1 MGRIFL
7 SAGHGGIE
15 NGKLDPGTVRDGT
28 TEAREMMVLRDA
40 ILAETRSRNFEV
52 LPVPDDLDITRT
64 IRWINDR
71 QRFGDIAIEL
81 HSDAFPSPL
90 FQKTAAFFIG
100 NNSDRKRHADLVLLA
115 ITRRVPQLSM
125 GSAIPDTSSGLG
137 SIRFCRETVPP
148 SLYLHLAFFTN
159 PSDRALLQ
167 TRRPDIAAGITDGL
181 IAWSRALNGEPNPE
195 PPPPTTYPSININLN
210 GRLYGEQGIL
220 VNGNAYIPID
230 LADRLGL
237 QLNNA
242 PNVKRVS
249 YGNVVYIRAV
259 DLREFDIS
267 VSWDDPSRTVSVR
280 SILQIC
286 RQLHEITGKGY
297 TSEVQMLMFL
307 KTNYEPGISQF
318 PDLARLYRDEASQE
332 GINHD
337 IAFAQMCVETN
348 FLRFG
353 GAIQPSQNNFGGL
366 GSAGGNATAATFPSA
381 RIGIRAHVQHLKAYA
396 NTEPLREA
404 IVDPRFDLV
413 TRGIAPY
420 VELLTGRWS
429 SDPNYGDRIMSL
441 MRQLY
446 ESAGLL

>member
-7 SAGHGGIE
+7 SAGHGGTE
-15 NGKLDPGTVRDGT
+15 QGKLDPGTVRDGT
-28 TEAREMMVLRDA
+28 TEAREMMLLRDA
-40 ILAETRSRNFEV
+40 VLTETRSRGFEI
-52 LPVPDDLDITRT
+52 LSVPDDLSVAQT
-64 IRWINDR
+64 ISWINAR
-71 QRFGDIAIEL
+71 QRPGDIALEL
-81 HSDAFPSPL
+81 HADAFPSPL

-100 NNSDRKRHADLVLLA
+100 NNSDRKRHADLLLLA

-148 SLYLHLAFFTN
+148 SVYLHLAFFTN
-159 PSDRALLQ
+159 PSDRALMQ
-167 TRRPDIAAGITDGL
+167 SRRVDIAAGIAEGL
-181 IAWSRALNGEPNPE
+181 IAWSRAFNGEPNPD
-195 PPPPTTYPSININLN
+195 PTPPTYSSININLN

-220 VNGNAYIPID
+220 VNGNAYIPSD

-237 QLNNA
+237 QLHNA

-249 YGNVVYIRAV
+249 YGNVVYVRAV

-267 VSWDDPSRTVSVR
+267 VTWDNPTRTISVR

-286 RQLHEITGKGY
+286 RQLHQITGKGY
-297 TSEVQMLMFL
+297 TTEVQMLMFL
-307 KTNYEPGISQF
+307 KANYEPGMTQF
-318 PDLARLYRDEASQE
+318 PDLPRLYRDEGTQE

-366 GSAGGNATAATFPSA
+366 GALGGSASGATFPSA
-381 RIGIRAHVQHLKAYA
+381 RIGVRAHIQHLKAYA

-404 IVDPRFDLV
+404 VVDPRFDLV
-413 TRGIAPY
+413 TRGIAPH
-420 VELLTGRWS
+420 VELLSGRWS
-429 SDPNYGDRIMSL
+429 SDPKYGDRVMS
-441 MRQLY
+441 MIRQLY